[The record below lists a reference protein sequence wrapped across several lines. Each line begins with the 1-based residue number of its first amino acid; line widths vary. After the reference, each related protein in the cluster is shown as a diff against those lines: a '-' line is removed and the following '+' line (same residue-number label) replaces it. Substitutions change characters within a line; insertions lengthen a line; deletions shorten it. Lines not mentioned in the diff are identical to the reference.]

1 MHDYNVVATF
11 LEAQAVAEDQDD
23 VKSDGAGE
31 RHDDRRRG
39 QEDPDDGLGSEA
51 QRRPLPVGVRF
62 DSRRRRP

>member
-1 MHDYNVVATF
+1 MSFICGNF
-11 LEAQAVAEDQDD
+11 LEAKAVAEDQDN

-62 DSRRRRP
+62 NSRRRRP